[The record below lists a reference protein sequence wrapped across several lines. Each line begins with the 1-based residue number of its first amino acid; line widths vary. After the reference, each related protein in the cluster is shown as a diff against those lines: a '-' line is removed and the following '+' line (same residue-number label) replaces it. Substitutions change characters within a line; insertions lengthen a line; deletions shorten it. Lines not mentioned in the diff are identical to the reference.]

1 MLSRPAA
8 KPTAWI
14 NSCTPSTSGLIPF
27 RQPLIGL
34 LLLVIGGLE
43 HPLAAEAADEQ
54 NLLGRYEAA
63 LPRKRDDRGDI
74 TRHPTEP
81 LKFRWTNDS
90 GSSWDL
96 TPNIASG
103 LLEADEEAPDIQ
115 LQFEGRPGESAVR
128 TIRIKGRLYFR
139 KTVPGKKPP
148 SPPPA
153 EVTSVSA
160 AAGKVT
166 KIDDL
171 TYEVGNITVHKQS
184 RIIAFNA
191 LVNQV
196 SGPIEYL
203 LVNARGKTHESLF
216 LSNIRPINLNV
227 AFLLIGYQPSPELFQ
242 IRTPDHRPT
251 GKYPTVPE
259 KVRSLAR
266 LRIAATWRSAG
277 EEVTV
282 DVNDL
287 IMNNETGAAMAPG
300 PWLYTGSVITETGFR
315 AEQTGDIAAVF
326 SDPSAM
332 VNHPSEARTR
342 DDIWSVRRGPLPAV
356 GSPIR
361 ITITPFFDRNKP
373 LAKQNL

>member
-1 MLSRPAA
+1 M
-8 KPTAWI
+8 I
-14 NSCTPSTSGLIPF
+14 
-27 RQPLIGL
+27 
-34 LLLVIGGLE
+34 VGGLKL
-43 HPLAAEAADEQ
+43 PFAAEAADEQ
-54 NLLGRYEAA
+54 NLLGRYETA
-63 LPRKRDDRGDI
+63 LPDKGEDRGDI
-74 TRHPTEP
+74 TRHPTEA
-81 LKFRWTNDS
+81 LRFRWTTDTGAIWN
-90 GSSWDL
+90 L
-96 TPNIASG
+96 TPNIANG
-103 LLEADEEAPDIQ
+103 VLEADEDAPDIQ

-139 KTVPGKKPP
+139 KRVTGKKLP
-148 SPPPA
+148 SPQPA
-153 EVTSVSA
+153 EATSEPA
-160 AAGKVT
+160 TAGKVT

-171 TYEVGNITVHKQS
+171 TYEVGNITVQKRS
-184 RIIAFNA
+184 REIAFDA
-191 LVNQV
+191 TVNQV
-196 SGPIEYL
+196 GGPIEYL
-203 LVNARGKTHESLF
+203 LVTKRGKTHEALF
-216 LSNIRPINLNV
+216 LSNIRPLDLNV

>member
-1 MLSRPAA
+1 M
-8 KPTAWI
+8 
-14 NSCTPSTSGLIPF
+14 
-27 RQPLIGL
+27 
-34 LLLVIGGLE
+34 
-43 HPLAAEAADEQ
+43 AAEAADEQ

-191 LVNQV
+191 LVNQLV
-196 SGPIEYL
+196 SG
-203 LVNARGKTHESLF
+203 K
-216 LSNIRPINLNV
+216 
-227 AFLLIGYQPSPELFQ
+227 
-242 IRTPDHRPT
+242 
-251 GKYPTVPE
+251 
-259 KVRSLAR
+259 
-266 LRIAATWRSAG
+266 
-277 EEVTV
+277 
-282 DVNDL
+282 
-287 IMNNETGAAMAPG
+287 
-300 PWLYTGSVITETGFR
+300 
-315 AEQTGDIAAVF
+315 F
-326 SDPSAM
+326 S
-332 VNHPSEARTR
+332 
-342 DDIWSVRRGPLPAV
+342 
-356 GSPIR
+356 
-361 ITITPFFDRNKP
+361 
-373 LAKQNL
+373 